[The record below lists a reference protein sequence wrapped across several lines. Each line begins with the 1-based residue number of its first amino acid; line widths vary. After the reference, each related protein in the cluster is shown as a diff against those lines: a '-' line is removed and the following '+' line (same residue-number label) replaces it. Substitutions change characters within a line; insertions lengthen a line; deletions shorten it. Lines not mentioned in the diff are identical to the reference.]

1 MTASASRGRRG
12 ERASA
17 ALELALVLPLVLTM
31 TLAVVQVGL
40 LVKDQLVV
48 ADAARAGARQASV
61 STDDGSVR
69 QAVEQAAT
77 GLSSGRLS
85 VSISRSGS
93 VGTPVTVQ
101 VTYRA
106 PIAVPVVTWL
116 FPSEV
121 RLTTSAT
128 MRQETS

>member
-1 MTASASRGRRG
+1 MTASASRDRRG

-31 TLAVVQVGL
+31 TLAVVPVGL

-61 STDDGSVR
+61 STDDSSIR
-69 QAVEQAAT
+69 QAVVQAAT
-77 GLSSGRLS
+77 SLSSDRLT
-85 VSISRSGS
+85 VAVSRSGS
-93 VGTPVTVQ
+93 VGSPVTVQ

-116 FPSEV
+116 FPPDV
-121 RLTTSAT
+121 RLSTSAT
-128 MRQETS
+128 MRQESG